1 MRLKRCLAG
10 RRLRM
15 AVLGLI
21 LTGSL
26 TSCGSSHVVF
36 EQPGTG
42 GKLTK
47 PVKAEVATADAS
59 GKTIVGTTIL
69 PAGTKVLVADKV
81 TPEKLPPVPPAARLL
96 PGP

>member
-1 MRLKRCLAG
+1 
-10 RRLRM
+10 
-15 AVLGLI
+15 
-21 LTGSL
+21 
-26 TSCGSSHVVF
+26 VVF

-69 PAGTKVLVADKV
+69 PAGTKVLVADKIS
-81 TPEKLPPVPPAARLL
+81 PEKLPAVPAAARIL
-96 PGP
+96 P